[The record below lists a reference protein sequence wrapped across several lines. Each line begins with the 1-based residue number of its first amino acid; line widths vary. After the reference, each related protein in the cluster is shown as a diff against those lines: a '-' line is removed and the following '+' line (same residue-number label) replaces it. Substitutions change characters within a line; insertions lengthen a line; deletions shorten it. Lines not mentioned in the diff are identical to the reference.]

1 MSNAINNQFKMTPG
15 SKEVSTEGTFKM
27 DKAVLNM
34 GVPTNYGTP
43 SDPLNK
49 LDDDPDKK
57 TPGVGED
64 GMTDYARKRKAKIEA
79 GKKKQAELAKKRA
92 EAKKKRESG
101 EYTPPK
107 GRSGDFNF
115 LGIKGNTKRYGEG
128 G

>member
-1 MSNAINNQFKMTPG
+1 MKNAINNQFKMNPG
-15 SKEVSTEGTFKM
+15 SKEVDTEGAFKN
-27 DKAVLNM
+27 DAAVLNM
-34 GVPTNYGTP
+34 GSPNNYGTASGP
-43 SDPLNK
+43 IK
-49 LDDDPDKK
+49 KTDPDKK
-57 TPGVGED
+57 TPGVGDD

-79 GKKKQAELAKKRA
+79 GKKKQAALAKKRA